1 MIRALASSTGK
12 TFADTPDCWIIWRKM
27 SNKIRTAVLA
37 SGLWEFEDAVRF
49 RDAMAKT
56 LNEAYT
62 FADLLC
68 FMCLHN
74 SDCFDQ
80 NPQK

>member
-1 MIRALASSTGK
+1 MSQHVRAVV
-12 TFADTPDCWIIWRKM
+12 I
-27 SNKIRTAVLA
+27 A

-62 FADLLC
+62 FADIMC
-68 FMCLHN
+68 FMCL
-74 SDCFDQ
+74 
-80 NPQK
+80 QKSV